1 MILAIWNSKDF
12 LKVLEVMIELEK
24 GNVESVELRIWN
36 MLRESA
42 MSVYGVHSTKY
53 QNLNNEQRY
62 SMFRESIYG
71 RLGKSEKLDSL
82 QETVNRDALEKGEI
96 GAPEVRFAN
105 LSANEIGNTANG
117 AQSFEYNGQTIQHPA
132 NAYNIE
138 SLNIVLHEN
147 NHCFQNQVIDEMIN
161 IKDDQNSAE
170 YQSNSFTSKCSTS
183 EWEISAWK
191 LISDR

>member
-1 MILAIWNSKDF
+1 
-12 LKVLEVMIELEK
+12 
-24 GNVESVELRIWN
+24 
-36 MLRESA
+36 
-42 MSVYGVHSTKY
+42 
-53 QNLNNEQRY
+53 
-62 SMFRESIYG
+62 MFRESIYG

-147 NHCFQNQVIDEMIN
+147 NHCF
-161 IKDDQNSAE
+161 
-170 YQSNSFTSKCSTS
+170 
-183 EWEISAWK
+183 
-191 LISDR
+191 